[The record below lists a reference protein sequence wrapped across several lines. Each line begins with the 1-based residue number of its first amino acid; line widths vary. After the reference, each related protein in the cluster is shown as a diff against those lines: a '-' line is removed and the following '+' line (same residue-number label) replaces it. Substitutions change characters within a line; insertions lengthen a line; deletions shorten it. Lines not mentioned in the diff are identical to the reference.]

1 MTDET
6 SQTDEQPTDET
17 ATAVAEPEHAEETP
31 EPFDDH
37 FQRVDIE
44 QFSED
49 DTAAGSAIG
58 KMLALFF
65 FYTIIVMSLSA
76 WWTFSQ

>member
-1 MTDET
+1 MTEET
-6 SQTDEQPTDET
+6 PNTDEQTTEET
-17 ATAVAEPEHAEETP
+17 ATAVAEGEPA

-37 FQRVDIE
+37 FRRVDIE

-49 DTAAGSAIG
+49 DTNAGSAIG

-65 FYTIIVMSLSA
+65 LYTVIVMTLSA
-76 WWTFSQ
+76 LWTFSQVE